1 MLSRSPCRLGI
12 LSFAMKILA
21 LKTATLVL
29 VASAAVLS
37 TSCDSSSSS
46 PPVIPIDPEP
56 DPDPEPIPVVN
67 LGDPRSDLTPDE
79 LAAFDRGRALFV
91 KRFVPSEGLG
101 PMYNATSCSSCHST
115 PVPGGGSQLYRN
127 FYVAQYGFAPFLL
140 NLPGLP
146 SPVVPAFGATNAV
159 PFSLENGRN
168 RIPATLGGLPVRQDQ
183 RNGIPVFGTGLFEF
197 ITDATI
203 LSNADPDDEDNDG
216 ISGRAN
222 NDAAGLGRFG
232 SKSQANNIELFTR
245 APLFNQM
252 GITSNP
258 VQGSAGT
265 VSLGHGALMQGSATP
280 NAPTSDNDGIPDPE
294 ISTSDLADLIAFS
307 RFLAPPQKKVF
318 NDAAFRGEAMFD
330 QIGCTSCHIPSLP
343 SSKGPVEAFTDLL
356 IHDMGPALAGQVSF
370 GTPQSAT
377 NDPDTTESEWR
388 TAPLWGISHVGPFL
402 HDGRAPT
409 LNDAILMHG
418 GEGQASRDAF
428 SALTDLQRQ
437 DILEFLRHL

>member
-1 MLSRSPCRLGI
+1 
-12 LSFAMKILA
+12 MKIFT
-21 LKTATLVL
+21 LKNVALVL

-37 TSCDSSSSS
+37 SSCDSNSSSS
-46 PPVIPIDPEP
+46 GPVTPIGPGP

-67 LGDPRSDLTPDE
+67 LGDPRADLTTDE
-79 LAAFDRGRALFV
+79 LAAFDRGRVLFV
-91 KRFVPSEGLG
+91 KRFMPSEGLG
-101 PMYNATSCSSCHST
+101 PLYNATSCSSCHST
-115 PVPGGGSQLYRN
+115 PVPGGASQLYRN
-127 FYVAQYGFAPFLL
+127 FYLAQYGFAPFLL
-140 NLPGLP
+140 SLPGLP
-146 SPVVPAFGATNAV
+146 SPVVPAFGSTNSL

-168 RIPATLGGLPVRQDQ
+168 RIPVMLGGLPVKQDQ

-203 LSNADPDDEDNDG
+203 LANADPDDADNDG

-232 SKSQANNIELFTR
+232 SKAQANNIELFTR

-280 NAPTSDNDGIPDPE
+280 NAPTSDSDGVPDPE
-294 ISTSDLADLIAFS
+294 ISTNDLSDLIAFS

-318 NDAAFRGEAMFD
+318 NDAAFRGESMFN
-330 QIGCTSCHIPSLP
+330 QVGCTSCHIPSLP

-356 IHDMGPALAGQVSF
+356 IHNMGPDLAGEVSF
-370 GTPQSAT
+370 GTPQASA
-377 NDPDTTESEWR
+377 NDPDTTEAEWR
-388 TAPLWGISHVGPFL
+388 TAPLWGISAVAPYL

-409 LNDAILMHG
+409 LNEAILMHG

-428 SALTDLQRQ
+428 SALTELQRQ

>member
-1 MLSRSPCRLGI
+1 
-12 LSFAMKILA
+12 
-21 LKTATLVL
+21 
-29 VASAAVLS
+29 
-37 TSCDSSSSS
+37 
-46 PPVIPIDPEP
+46 
-56 DPDPEPIPVVN
+56 
-67 LGDPRSDLTPDE
+67 
-79 LAAFDRGRALFV
+79 
-91 KRFVPSEGLG
+91 
-101 PMYNATSCSSCHST
+101 
-115 PVPGGGSQLYRN
+115 VPGGASQLYRN
-127 FYVAQYGFAPFLL
+127 FYLAQYSFFSL

-146 SPVVPAFGATNAV
+146 SPVVPAFGATNSL
-159 PFSLENGRN
+159 PFSLEKGRN
-168 RIPATLGGLPVRQDQ
+168 RIPATLGGLPVKQDQ

-203 LSNADPDDEDNDG
+203 LANADPDDADNDG

-280 NAPTSDNDGIPDPE
+280 NSPTSDNDGVPDPE
-294 ISTSDLADLIAFS
+294 ISTNDLSDLIAFS

-318 NDAAFRGEAMFD
+318 NDAAFRGESMFN
-330 QIGCTSCHIPSLP
+330 QVGCTSCHIPSLP

-356 IHDMGPALAGQVSF
+356 IHDMGPALAGEVTF
-370 GTPQSAT
+370 GTPQAS
-377 NDPDTTESEWR
+377 DPPMETTEAEWR
-388 TAPLWGISHVGPFL
+388 TAPLWGISSVAPYL

-409 LNDAILMHG
+409 LNEAILMHG

-428 SALTDLQRQ
+428 SALTELQRQ

>member
-1 MLSRSPCRLGI
+1 
-12 LSFAMKILA
+12 MKIFT
-21 LKTATLVL
+21 LKNVALVL

-37 TSCDSSSSS
+37 SSCDSNSSSS
-46 PPVIPIDPEP
+46 GPVTPIGPGP

-67 LGDPRSDLTPDE
+67 LGDPRADLTTDE
-79 LAAFDRGRALFV
+79 LAAFDRGRVLFV
-91 KRFVPSEGLG
+91 KRFMPSEGLG
-101 PMYNATSCSSCHST
+101 PLYNATSCSSCHST
-115 PVPGGGSQLYRN
+115 PVPGGASQLYRN
-127 FYVAQYGFAPFLL
+127 FYLAQYGFAPFLL
-140 NLPGLP
+140 SLPGLP
-146 SPVVPAFGATNAV
+146 SPVVPAFGSTNSL

-168 RIPATLGGLPVRQDQ
+168 RIPVMLGGLPVKQDQ

-203 LSNADPDDEDNDG
+203 LANADPDDVDNDG

-280 NAPTSDNDGIPDPE
+280 NAPTSDSDGVPDPE
-294 ISTSDLADLIAFS
+294 ISTNDLSDLIAFS

-318 NDAAFRGEAMFD
+318 NDAAFRGESMFN
-330 QIGCTSCHIPSLP
+330 QVGCTSCHIPSLP

-356 IHDMGPALAGQVSF
+356 IHNMGPDLAGEVSF
-370 GTPQSAT
+370 GTPQASA
-377 NDPDTTESEWR
+377 NDPDTTEAEWR
-388 TAPLWGISHVGPFL
+388 TAPLWGISAVAPYL

-409 LNDAILMHG
+409 LNEAILMHG

-428 SALTDLQRQ
+428 SALTELQRQ

>member
-1 MLSRSPCRLGI
+1 
-12 LSFAMKILA
+12 MKIFT
-21 LKTATLVL
+21 LKNVALVL

-37 TSCDSSSSS
+37 SSCDSNSSSS
-46 PPVIPIDPEP
+46 GPVTPIGPGP

-67 LGDPRSDLTPDE
+67 LGDPRADLTTDE
-79 LAAFDRGRALFV
+79 LAAFDRGRVLFV
-91 KRFVPSEGLG
+91 KRFMPSEGLG
-101 PMYNATSCSSCHST
+101 PLYNATSCSSCHST
-115 PVPGGGSQLYRN
+115 PVPGGASQLYRN
-127 FYVAQYGFAPFLL
+127 FYLAQYGFAPFLL
-140 NLPGLP
+140 SLPGLP
-146 SPVVPAFGATNAV
+146 SPVVPAFGSTNSL

-168 RIPATLGGLPVRQDQ
+168 RIPVMLGGLPVKQDQ

-203 LSNADPDDEDNDG
+203 LANADPDDADNDG

-280 NAPTSDNDGIPDPE
+280 NAPTSDSDGVPDPE
-294 ISTSDLADLIAFS
+294 ISTNDLSDLIAFS

-318 NDAAFRGEAMFD
+318 NDAAFRGESMFN
-330 QIGCTSCHIPSLP
+330 QVGCTSCHIPSLP

-356 IHDMGPALAGQVSF
+356 IHNMGPDLAGEVSF
-370 GTPQSAT
+370 GTPQASA
-377 NDPDTTESEWR
+377 NDPDTTEAEWR
-388 TAPLWGISHVGPFL
+388 TAPLWGISAVAPYL

-409 LNDAILMHG
+409 LNEAILMHG

-428 SALTDLQRQ
+428 SALTELQRQ